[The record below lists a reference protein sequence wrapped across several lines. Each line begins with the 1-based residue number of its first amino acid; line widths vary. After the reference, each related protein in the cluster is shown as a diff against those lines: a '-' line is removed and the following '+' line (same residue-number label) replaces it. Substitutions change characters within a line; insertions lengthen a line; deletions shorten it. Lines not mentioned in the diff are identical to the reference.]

1 MTTWAD
7 LLADLRVD
15 LKDTSTTSP
24 RWSDDALF
32 LWTRD
37 AIRDYSMHLP
47 ITGKRAELSISG
59 DSYPLPTDYLKV
71 ERVESPTGR
80 FLEERGDRPGVR
92 YYDPSMPYRFYII
105 RTNLYLDGPIVEGD
119 DVQLTYTA
127 RHYVPIDTDDA
138 TTLTIPSDD
147 EELIRLYVKAKA
159 AEQFR
164 TQQATLDRFKPAG
177 SRDDNPMYPEAE
189 ALMSEYRRKVA
200 ERIAGGVVYLYR
212 RGHGR

>member
-7 LLADLRVD
+7 ILADLRVD
-15 LKDTSTTSP
+15 LKDTSSTP
-24 RWSDDALF
+24 RWSDEALF

-47 ITGKRAELSISG
+47 IIGQRTELTLSG
-59 DSYPLPTDYLKV
+59 DSYPLPADYLKV

-80 FLEERGDRPGVR
+80 FLEERGDRPGVH

-105 RTNLYLDGPIVEGD
+105 GTNLYLDGPTIEGD

-127 RHYVPIDTDDA
+127 RHYVPTSTADTTA
-138 TTLTIPSDD
+138 FTIPSDD

-189 ALMSEYRRKVA
+189 ALMNEYRRKVA
-200 ERIAGGVVYLYR
+200 ERITGGVVYLYR